1 MDNQNQINEEQF
13 LELYDAHV
21 GKIYRY
27 IYFRV
32 GSEEQAQDL
41 TSEVFLK
48 CWQYMGKNFNPP
60 DPPFTRGADA
70 DTEPP
75 LTQRGVGGLKNPRA
89 FFYQVARN
97 LIADFY
103 RQKDRL
109 PISLEEIADKSFADK
124 LPISRLD
131 ADKTLADKSDGPAER
146 AAMGLEMDM
155 VKQALRQISDDY
167 REVIIWRYLDEMEI
181 KEIAQILDK
190 REGTVRTL
198 LSRALASLKEVLK

>member
-1 MDNQNQINEEQF
+1 MDNQSQINEQQF

-32 GSEEQAQDL
+32 GSQEQAQDL

-48 CWQYMGKNFNPP
+48 SWQYIGNRQSATGN
-60 DPPFTRGADA
+60 R
-70 DTEPP
+70 
-75 LTQRGVGGLKNPRA
+75 QLKNPRA

-97 LIADFY
+97 LITDFY
-103 RQKDRL
+103 RQKDRSPL
-109 PISLEEIADKSFADK
+109 SLDEIADKTIADK
-124 LPISRLD
+124 KDGPGEAAAVSLDMDAVKTALSRL
-131 ADKTLADKSDGPAER
+131 
-146 AAMGLEMDM
+146 
-155 VKQALRQISDDY
+155 SDDY
-167 REVIIWRYLDEMEI
+167 REVIIWRYLDELEI

-198 LSRALASLKEVLK
+198 LSRALSSLKEVLK